1 MVVWMIDIHTHVL
14 PYIDDGAKDNL
25 EAIKMT
31 ECMERQGVQMAICTP
46 ILILQ
51 NNPWKIFFLKEK
63 KQFWL

>member
-1 MVVWMIDIHTHVL
+1 MIDIHTHVL

-31 ECMERQGVQMAICTP
+31 ECMEHKVYKWLSVP
-46 ILILQ
+46 LILILQ